1 MTDETTTAPAA
12 PAQDNTQVAI
22 QTAVQTAEALAPA
35 LLATAAVADP
45 RAAVALQLAP
55 IAMQAM
61 QSALQLAQA
70 GAMTPE
76 QLAAL
81 WATIGQGVQKAHS
94 DWQAMNAPTLPTG
107 TVKPSTPS

>member
-35 LLATAAVADP
+35 ILATAAAADP

-55 IAMQAM
+55 VAIQAM

-81 WATIGQGVQKAHS
+81 WQTVGAGVQKAHS
-94 DWQAMNAPTLPTG
+94 DWEAMNAPTLPPG
-107 TVKPSTPS
+107 TVQPTTPA